1 MGIDTDFSRTVDLV
15 HRALD
20 VSALRREVIANN
32 ISNANVPNFKRSEV
46 NFESELKRALDTE
59 KQQPA
64 LEMTRTDSRH
74 ISNWQKRDY
83 RDVEPRRVV
92 DYLSVSKNNGNNV
105 DAEQEFQRA
114 LQNQLM
120 YSLLA
125 QAATFEFSQVN
136 LVLR

>member
-59 KQQPA
+59 KQRPA
-64 LEMTRTDSRH
+64 LEMTRTDPQH
-74 ISNWQKRDY
+74 ISNWQERDY

-105 DAEQEFQRA
+105 DADQEFQRA
-114 LQNQLM
+114 LQNQLT